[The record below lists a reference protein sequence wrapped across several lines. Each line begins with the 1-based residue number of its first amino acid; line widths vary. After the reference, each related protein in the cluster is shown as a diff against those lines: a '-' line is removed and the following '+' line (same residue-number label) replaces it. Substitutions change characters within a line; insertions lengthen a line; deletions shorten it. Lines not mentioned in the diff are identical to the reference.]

1 MRVLVVDDHVL
12 FRQAIVALLS
22 GMSDMEVVGEAQ
34 DGEEAVAKSRKL
46 YPDVVLMDIRM
57 RNCNGIEATR
67 RIKQEMPQVKILALT
82 VSEEMNDLVQ
92 IIRNGAEG
100 YLLKSTTPEECVA
113 ALRQVM
119 EGEAAFSPR
128 VAARIFHEFAQDSR
142 SQSDI
147 PWDSNLSPRELE
159 ILQLVAKGASNKEIS
174 TSLSLSGSTVSN
186 HLHNLLGKLHARNR
200 VQAALLAES
209 RGLLSSSSQRKGAE
223 S

>member
-22 GMSDMEVVGEAQ
+22 GVTDMEVVGEAQ
-34 DGEEAVAKSRKL
+34 DGEEAVAIARKL
-46 YPDVVLMDIRM
+46 HPDVVLMDIRM

-82 VSEEMNDLVQ
+82 VSEEMSDLVQ

-100 YLLKSTTPEECVA
+100 YLLKSATPEECVA

-119 EGEAAFSPR
+119 EGEAAISPR
-128 VAARIFHEFAQDSR
+128 VAARIFHELAQDAR
-142 SQSDI
+142 SQSDF
-147 PWDSNLSPRELE
+147 PRDSNLSPRELE
-159 ILQLVAKGASNKEIS
+159 ILQLVSEGASNKEIS
-174 TSLSLSGSTVSN
+174 VRLSLSGSTVSN

-209 RGLLSSSSQRKGAE
+209 RGLLSSSSQGKGME
-223 S
+223 R